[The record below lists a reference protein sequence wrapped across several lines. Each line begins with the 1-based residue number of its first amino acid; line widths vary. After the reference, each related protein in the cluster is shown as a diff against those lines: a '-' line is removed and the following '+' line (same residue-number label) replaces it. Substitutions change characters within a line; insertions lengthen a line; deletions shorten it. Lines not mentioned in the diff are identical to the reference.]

1 MTDKL
6 RTKLVIVVVFLQMLF
21 FAGWYMSEAGAFD
34 KPVATIMVKTVAYD
48 PRDLLSGQ
56 YIRIN
61 YEFSN
66 GGARWN
72 SELKKAVSPDWAKN
86 VEEVLKYNAKVD
98 ADKQNIWVV
107 LREAGGFYEPKTASF
122 VKPENLAAGEVAI
135 VGRPDRFRIIYGI
148 EKYFVPEGTKE
159 PERNDTT
166 VRLKVYESG
175 KVRIDQVFVKG
186 KEWP

>member
-1 MTDKL
+1 MTRTL
-6 RTKLVIVVVFLQMLF
+6 RTKLVIGVVILQMVF

-56 YIRIN
+56 YIRLN
-61 YEFSN
+61 YEFTN
-66 GGARWN
+66 GGGRWN
-72 SELKKAVSPDWAKN
+72 SELKKMVNPDWAKN
-86 VEEVLKYNAKVD
+86 VKEILTYDARVD
-98 ADKQNIWVV
+98 TDKQNIWVV
-107 LREAGGFYEPKTASF
+107 LREVDGFYEPKTASF
-122 VKPENLAAGEVAI
+122 TKPENLADGEVVI
-135 VGRPDRFRIIYGI
+135 MGHPDRWRIMYGI

-159 PERNDTT
+159 PDRNDTT
-166 VRLKVYESG
+166 VRLKIYESG